1 MLQIIRIAM
10 QHPLYQQ
17 ERELRNKILLRPIG
31 IPDFGWEMNDSK
43 SWHFVAIDDSK
54 VIGCV
59 LLVPMDENFQA
70 GQLIQMAVAHDMQGK
85 GVGKQL
91 VNDLLA
97 FAKTKGFTEIVI
109 HSRTDVTS
117 FYEAL
122 GFKTFGDEFEEV
134 GVVHRHLRMSL

>member
-1 MLQIIRIAM
+1 MLHITRIAM

-31 IPDFGWEMNDSK
+31 VPDYGWEMNDSK
-43 SWHFVAIDDSK
+43 SWHFVAIDDAK

-59 LLVPMDENFQA
+59 LLVPLDENVQI
-70 GQLIQMAVAHDMQGK
+70 GQLIQMAVDHHWQGK
-85 GVGKQL
+85 GVGKKL
-91 VNDLLA
+91 VKDLVA
-97 FAKTKGFTEIVI
+97 FAKTKEFTEIVI
-109 HSRTDVTS
+109 HSRAEVTS

>member
-1 MLQIIRIAM
+1 MFHILRIAM
-10 QHPLYQQ
+10 QHPLYQK

-43 SWHFVAIDDSK
+43 SWHFVAVDDAEI
-54 VIGCV
+54 IGCV
-59 LLVPMDENFQA
+59 LLVPLDENLQK
-70 GQLIQMAVAHDMQGK
+70 GQLIQMAVDHGWQGK

-91 VNDLLA
+91 VKDLLV

-109 HSRTDVTS
+109 HSRAAVTS

-122 GFKTFGDEFEEV
+122 GFQTFGDEFEEV
-134 GVVHRHLRMSL
+134 GVAHQQLRMSI

>member
-1 MLQIIRIAM
+1 MLHFTRIAM

-43 SWHFVAIDDSK
+43 SWHFVAIDNSK
-54 VIGCV
+54 IIGCV
-59 LLVPMDENFQA
+59 LLAPLDENLQT
-70 GQLIQMAVAHDMQGK
+70 GQLIQMAVDQDWQGK
-85 GVGKQL
+85 GVGKKL
-91 VNDLLA
+91 VKELLI

-109 HSRTDVTS
+109 HSRAAVTS

-122 GFKTFGDEFEEV
+122 GFQTFGDEFEEV
-134 GVVHRHLRMSL
+134 GVAHQHLRMSL

>member
-1 MLQIIRIAM
+1 ME
-10 QHPLYQQ
+10 HPLYQQ

-31 IPDFGWEMNDSK
+31 VPDFGWEMNDSK
-43 SWHFVAIDDSK
+43 SWHFVAVDDTK

-59 LLVPMDENFQA
+59 LLVPLDENLET
-70 GQLIQMAVAHDMQGK
+70 GQLIQMAVDHHLQGK
-85 GVGKQL
+85 GVGKKL
-91 VNDLLA
+91 VTDLLA